1 MIWKKILCQYDDLY
15 NKILVSNGKSLIINS
30 NKNNQYFRYALEKTP
45 LNFILDKEFIIT
57 KLKESYEK
65 KNDSKIY
72 SLNIEYENNL
82 VTVYFN
88 KNDFN
93 LKGWTTIDIYQNKVE
108 TLISNIQKNID
119 VDLKIFKVQNYINWY
134 LNLNFLFYKFSFL

>member
-1 MIWKKILCQYDDLY
+1 M
-15 NKILVSNGKSLIINS
+15 
-30 NKNNQYFRYALEKTP
+30 
-45 LNFILDKEFIIT
+45 NFILDKEFIIT

-119 VDLKIFKVQNYINWY
+119 VDLKIFKVQNYIN
-134 LNLNFLFYKFSFL
+134 